1 MLFEPPQYNRKV
13 LFHIY
18 NSNLSLLKKSLDTK
32 FQNRNSKKS
41 RLQAE
46 NQNLSNRKNILDDQK
61 NTRSD
66 LLAQTKNQE
75 KIYQQELT
83 TLEKK
88 KEVKIKTP
96 FGYPSAPIEIG
107 NFLGTKV
114 AFLARHGKKHE
125 FPPHKV
131 PQRANIWA
139 LKSLGIENII
149 GICAVGSLKE
159 NYKPGEIAVC
169 DQFIDFTKKRDY
181 TFYDEGATHVSLA
194 DPFCPELREL
204 FIKEAKKLKIPVHS
218 AGTYWCI
225 EGPRF
230 STRAESKFFR
240 NFADV
245 IGMTLSSEV
254 VLARE
259 LEICYLNLSMVTDYD
274 VWQPH
279 PVNLVEVLKTMKEN
293 TKEIKNLLIAGI
305 PQIKDQKKCLCG
317 QSLKSAKF

>member
-1 MLFEPPQYNRKV
+1 MPK
-13 LFHIY
+13 
-18 NSNLSLLKKSLDTK
+18 NSSRFNTKTAIIGGGGVEDPKFFKK
-32 FQNRNSKKS
+32 
-41 RLQAE
+41 
-46 NQNLSNRKNILDDQK
+46 I
-61 NTRSD
+61 
-66 LLAQTKNQE
+66 
-75 KIYQQELT
+75 
-83 TLEKK
+83 
-88 KEVKIKTP
+88 KEVKVKTP
-96 FGYPSAPIEIG
+96 FGYPSSPITIADFNGER
-107 NFLGTKV
+107 V
-114 AFLARHGKKHE
+114 AFLSRHGKKHQ
-125 FPPHKV
+125 FPPHRV

-139 LKSLGIENII
+139 LKEMGVERII
-149 GICAVGSLKE
+149 GISAVGSLQKDFQ
-159 NYKPGEIAVC
+159 PGDIVIS

-181 TFYDEGATHVSLA
+181 TFYDQEACHVSLA
-194 DPFCPELREL
+194 DPFCPELRNLFSKEL
-204 FIKEAKKLKIPVHS
+204 KRLRIPSHQT
-218 AGTYWCI
+218 GTYWCI